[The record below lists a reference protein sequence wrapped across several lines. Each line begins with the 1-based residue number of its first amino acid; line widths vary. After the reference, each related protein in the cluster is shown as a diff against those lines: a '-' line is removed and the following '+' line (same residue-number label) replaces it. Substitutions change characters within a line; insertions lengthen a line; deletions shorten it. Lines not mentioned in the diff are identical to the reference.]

1 MRYGRQEYWSG
12 LSFPSPRRGWGRPNF
27 CFDDCQDCGGQGR
40 SCRVRLV
47 VLTTVTSLAKT
58 DGDAL
63 FLARDETLSPGDLN
77 MVGSILEKPEE
88 SSFTMLGIKIHALVL
103 PKFWRGVNY
112 HLHHWNSESLSNLPN
127 GHSKKVEWRGLGLEP
142 AWPKMCAYCHSPP
155 ALLLRLHLSRML
167 QLHLIIYMIL
177 LEHPFGA
184 AWPC

>member
-1 MRYGRQEYWSG
+1 MDCSLPWDVPGKNTGVGCRFLLPGEAEDGS
-12 LSFPSPRRGWGRPNF
+12 NF
-27 CFDDCQDCGGQGR
+27 CFDDRQDCGGQGR

-127 GHSKKVEWRGLGLEP
+127 GHSKKVEGRGLGLEP
-142 AWPKMCAYCHSPP
+142 A
-155 ALLLRLHLSRML
+155 
-167 QLHLIIYMIL
+167 
-177 LEHPFGA
+177 
-184 AWPC
+184 